1 LATGSFFLG
10 LRAILR
16 SVVCPIS
23 GIRSEIPLGS
33 SVFDLGCGTGAIL
46 STLLKNRIASR
57 VGGCETS
64 ESLLQIAKLA
74 ATKSSS
80 STTTLGDFVVAL
92 NPPDCIGEYDCVLL
106 IDVLHHIPKKVQ
118 LNYLR
123 QLAEKMRPGAFLI
136 LKDIN
141 AAKPCVWFNRL
152 HDAIFSLNGFQ
163 EISVTSAAKQLT
175 ECGLSVQKAFEI
187 HRLWYPHYFVIAQ
200 KPKAV
205 INA

>member
-1 LATGSFFLG
+1 VTGSFLSSI
-10 LRAILR
+10 RAILR
-16 SVVCPIS
+16 SVVCPI
-23 GIRSEIPLGS
+23 GEIRSEIPSGS
-33 SVFDLGCGTGAIL
+33 SVFDLGCGTGAVL
-46 STLLKNRIASR
+46 STLVKNRIVSR

-74 ATKSSS
+74 VIKSSG

-92 NPPDCIGEYDCVLL
+92 NPPDCIREYDCVLL

-123 QLAEKMRPGAFLI
+123 QLADKMRPGAFLI

-152 HDAIFSLNGFQ
+152 HDAMFSLNGFQ
-163 EISVTSAAKQLT
+163 EISVAFAAKHLS
-175 ECGLSVQKAFEI
+175 ESGLSIQKTFEI

-200 KPKAV
+200 KPTLGIAS
-205 INA
+205 